1 MFQAFFVAH
10 ASPRSL
16 VRDFKKI
23 ARCRRFAPRTQR
35 IGHGYLRI
43 CFRKFKA
50 MFCLL
55 MLQQMQ
61 NVICD
66 GIVSQSLFRRY
77 APHAPLSPPNA
88 PSETLLRQCRK
99 ITDTTFLTA
108 NFRLKKIRHS
118 DACLSAICRLHF
130 TTLLQVPKNAFLG
143 QIFTHFV
150 FFTTGKVKNNCNTVI
165 PYKFC
170 RYNVDKRWF
179 LFYNVQAQMICV
191 HTANL
196 GLWRSW

>member
-1 MFQAFFVAH
+1 MRNDVALHFVSLTPPCGDESRYLHHNGGLDLFQAFFVAH

-35 IGHGYLRI
+35 IGHGYLCI

-88 PSETLLRQCRK
+88 PSVTLLRHYRK
-99 ITDTTFLTA
+99 ITATAFLTA

-118 DACLSAICRLHF
+118 DACSSAICRLHF
-130 TTLLQVPKNAFLG
+130 TTL
-143 QIFTHFV
+143 
-150 FFTTGKVKNNCNTVI
+150 
-165 PYKFC
+165 
-170 RYNVDKRWF
+170 
-179 LFYNVQAQMICV
+179 
-191 HTANL
+191 
-196 GLWRSW
+196 

>member
-1 MFQAFFVAH
+1 MLYFQNGSFTSTYAFTTTAKSHPRDLLSYNKSILWGYGSDGRAMRSQRIGHGFESRYLHHNGGLDLFQAFFVAH

-77 APHAPLSPPNA
+77 APHAPLSPP
-88 PSETLLRQCRK
+88 P
-99 ITDTTFLTA
+99 TA
-108 NFRLKKIRHS
+108 
-118 DACLSAICRLHF
+118 ACLKS
-130 TTLLQVPKNAFLG
+130 QK
-143 QIFTHFV
+143 
-150 FFTTGKVKNNCNTVI
+150 K
-165 PYKFC
+165 
-170 RYNVDKRWF
+170 
-179 LFYNVQAQMICV
+179 
-191 HTANL
+191 
-196 GLWRSW
+196 